1 MQGFIIKHF
10 GSIDACAKQ
19 LNVGRST
26 VYRWLQSNPRGILFY
41 APEICRDKNT
51 TAFQL
56 VAEVANRVE
65 ELENLEPI
73 AHT

>member
-10 GSIDACAKQ
+10 GSIDACAEQ

-56 VAEVANRVE
+56 VAEVANREE